1 MEEYKV
7 LQSKPSPK
15 KVMDIDEFRAEYEL
29 GKSAAYTLAHK
40 KGAPVIFNGRKI
52 LFIRSKV
59 DEFMESLIGKQ
70 I

>member
-7 LQSKPSPK
+7 LQSKTSFK

-29 GKSAAYTLAHK
+29 GKQAAYNLAHRADAPIIKNGK
-40 KGAPVIFNGRKI
+40 KF
-52 LFIRSKV
+52 LFIRSRV
-59 DEFMESLIGKQ
+59 DAWMESLIGKQ